1 MASDAR
7 LTVRFDLDT
16 HEGREAMDL
25 FLSGP
30 ELLQAVRDVDDWL
43 RSQVKYTDQPDP
55 VLEAYRRTR
64 TLLRDSLPVRLR
76 EAL

>member
-1 MASDAR
+1 MASDAQ

-30 ELLQAVRDVDDWL
+30 ELLNAVREVDQWL
-43 RSQVKYTDQPDP
+43 RSQVKYTEQTDE
-55 VLEAYRRTR
+55 VRAAYQAVRDR
-64 TLLRDSLPVRLR
+64 LRDSLPVRLR